1 MINNASILPCQYRRI
16 MKIIEQMDSA
26 NYLITTYYVLLLNG
40 ILALVLLLLL
50 KIGQANKNTI
60 SITGV
65 ISLLYI
71 AFEHWGIG
79 GGHFFP
85 KDISGTSYFIII
97 LVSATLGVGFLF
109 LTLRKP
115 FFHLS
120 QEHLQMTQGLRVFV
134 SAGFFTE
141 AALGI
146 IPLEFGIM
154 DGFLHAASA
163 FSALIAATLYV
174 KDSLFKNK
182 ALWMANII
190 GVTDILIIVT
200 SICFW
205 VWKDIGP
212 NHNMQYV
219 VFFGGIIF
227 LWIHFVSI
235 TKLLK

>member
-1 MINNASILPCQYRRI
+1 MSIMACNLDESYYRKN
-16 MKIIEQMDSA
+16 METTA
-26 NYLITTYYVLLLNG
+26 YLATTYYVLLLNG
-40 ILALVLLLLL
+40 ILAIVFLALL
-50 KIGQANKNTI
+50 KIGKATNRTI
-60 SITGV
+60 TITG
-65 ISLLYI
+65 IIAFLYI
-71 AFEHWGIG
+71 ALEHWGIG
-79 GGHFFP
+79 GGNIFP
-85 KDISGTSYFIII
+85 KDISGATYYIII
-97 LVSATLGVGFLF
+97 LVGATLGVGLIF

-115 FFHLS
+115 FFNLS
-120 QEHLQMTQGLRVFV
+120 QEHLQMAQGLRVFV

-154 DGFLHAASA
+154 DGFMHAISA
-163 FSALIAATLYV
+163 FSALIAAVLYV
-174 KDSLFKNK
+174 KNSSLKNT
-182 ALWMANII
+182 ALWIANII

-219 VFFGGIIF
+219 VFFGGVVF

-235 TKLLK
+235 YKLLKKEN

>member
-1 MINNASILPCQYRRI
+1 MVTTA
-16 MKIIEQMDSA
+16 
-26 NYLITTYYVLLLNG
+26 YLATTYYVLILNS
-40 ILALVLLLLL
+40 ILAIVLLVLL
-50 KIGQANKNTI
+50 KIGKASKTTI
-60 SITGV
+60 TITGI

-71 AFEHWGIG
+71 IIEHWGIG
-79 GGHFFP
+79 GGNIFP
-85 KDISGTSYFIII
+85 KDISGTTYYFII
-97 LVSATLGVGFLF
+97 LVGAILGVGLLY
-109 LTLRKP
+109 LTLRKT
-115 FFHLS
+115 FFNLS

-154 DGFLHAASA
+154 DGFMHAASA

-174 KDSLFKNK
+174 KNSSIKNTV
-182 ALWMANII
+182 LWIANII

-219 VFFGGIIF
+219 VFFGGVVF
-227 LWIHFVSI
+227 LWIHLVSI
-235 TKLLK
+235 IKLIKNNK

>member
-1 MINNASILPCQYRRI
+1 MESTV
-16 MKIIEQMDSA
+16 
-26 NYLITTYYVLLLNG
+26 YLATTYYVLILNSV
-40 ILALVLLLLL
+40 LAIALLLLL
-50 KIGQANKNTI
+50 KIGKANKRTI
-60 SITGV
+60 TITA
-65 ISLLYI
+65 IASFLFI

-79 GGHFFP
+79 GGNIFHE
-85 KDISGTSYFIII
+85 DISGTTFYIII
-97 LVSATLGVGFLF
+97 LTGATLGVGLLF

-115 FFHLS
+115 FFNLS

-154 DGFLHAASA
+154 DGFMHTASA
-163 FSALIAATLYV
+163 FAALIAATLFV
-174 KDSLFKNK
+174 KKSTLKNTSLW
-182 ALWMANII
+182 LANII

-219 VFFGGIIF
+219 VFFGGVVF

-235 TKLLK
+235 YKLVKTDK

>member
-1 MINNASILPCQYRRI
+1 METTA
-16 MKIIEQMDSA
+16 
-26 NYLITTYYVLLLNG
+26 YLVTTYYILILNS
-40 ILALVLLLLL
+40 ILAIVLLLLL
-50 KIGQANKNTI
+50 KIGKASKTTI
-60 SITGV
+60 TITGIV
-65 ISLLYI
+65 SFLYI
-71 AFEHWGIG
+71 ALEHWGIG
-79 GGHFFP
+79 GGNLFSE
-85 KDISGTSYFIII
+85 DISGTTYYIII
-97 LVSATLGVGFLF
+97 LVGATLGVGLLF

-115 FFHLS
+115 FFNLS

-154 DGFLHAASA
+154 DGFMHAASA
-163 FSALIAATLYV
+163 FTALIAATLYV
-174 KDSLFKNK
+174 KNSKLKNK
-182 ALWMANII
+182 VLWLANII

-219 VFFGGIIF
+219 VFFGGVVF

-235 TKLLK
+235 SKLLTSNK